1 MAAEK
6 QKEYQL
12 VIFSIG
18 DEEFGVDIS
27 QVREIVRLI
36 PITYL
41 PKAPEF
47 IEGVVNLR
55 GQVVAVIDL
64 AKRLVISSKQRGDNT
79 RIIIVEI
86 EGLTMGMIVDSVSEV
101 LRLSAE
107 QIEDVPSVIQTE
119 VQEHYIYGVGKLKDR
134 LLVLLDLKKVLTPT
148 EVQHVEKV
156 VVSSAKKK
164 NKKRELARR
173 IKNPRI
179 LLRGFFIAFA
189 NTN

>member
-1 MAAEK
+1 MAVEK

-64 AKRLVISSKQRGDNT
+64 AKRLVISAKQRGDNT

-101 LRLSAE
+101 LRLSSE

-148 EVQHVEKV
+148 ELQHVEKV
-156 VVSSAKKK
+156 VASSP
-164 NKKRELARR
+164 KREE
-173 IKNPRI
+173 
-179 LLRGFFIAFA
+179 
-189 NTN
+189 

>member
-1 MAAEK
+1 MAQEK

-12 VIFSIG
+12 VIFAIG
-18 DEEFGVDIS
+18 NEEFGVDIS

-47 IEGVVNLR
+47 VEGVVNLR

-64 AKRLVISSKQRGDNT
+64 AKRLIIPSKPRGENT

-86 EGLTMGMIVDSVSEV
+86 ENMTMGMVVDSVSEV
-101 LRLSAE
+101 LRLSSE
-107 QIEDVPSVIQTE
+107 NIEEVPSVIQTE
-119 VQEHYIYGVGKLKDR
+119 VQEHYISGVGKLQDR

-148 EVQHVEKV
+148 EIQHVEKV
-156 VVSSAKKK
+156 VSGQKAEV
-164 NKKRELARR
+164 
-173 IKNPRI
+173 
-179 LLRGFFIAFA
+179 
-189 NTN
+189 

>member
-1 MAAEK
+1 MTQEK

-12 VIFSIG
+12 VIFAIG
-18 DEEFGVDIS
+18 NEEFGVDIA

-36 PITYL
+36 SITYL

-47 IEGVVNLR
+47 VEGVVNLR

-64 AKRLVISSKQRGDNT
+64 AKRLVIPSKPRGENT
-79 RIIIVEI
+79 RIVIVEI

-101 LRLSAE
+101 LRLSSE

-134 LLVLLDLKKVLTPT
+134 LLVLLDLKKVLTPV
-148 EVQHVEKV
+148 EIQHVEKV
-156 VVSSAKKK
+156 TSPA
-164 NKKRELARR
+164 AG
-173 IKNPRI
+173 IKEE
-179 LLRGFFIAFA
+179 
-189 NTN
+189 

>member
-6 QKEYQL
+6 QQEHQL

-47 IEGVVNLR
+47 IEGVVNLM

-101 LRLSAE
+101 LRLSSE
-107 QIEDVPSVIQTE
+107 HVEEVPSVIQTE
-119 VQEHYIYGVGKLKDR
+119 VQEHYISGVGKLKDR
-134 LLVLLDLKKVLTPT
+134 LLVLLLDLKKVLTPT
-148 EVQHVEKV
+148 E
-156 VVSSAKKK
+156 
-164 NKKRELARR
+164 
-173 IKNPRI
+173 
-179 LLRGFFIAFA
+179 
-189 NTN
+189 